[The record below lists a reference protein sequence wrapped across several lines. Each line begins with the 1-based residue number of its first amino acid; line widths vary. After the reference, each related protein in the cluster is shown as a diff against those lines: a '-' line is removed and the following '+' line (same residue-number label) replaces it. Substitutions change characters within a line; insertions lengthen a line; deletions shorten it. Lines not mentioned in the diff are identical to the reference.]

1 MTVIRSSCFLKGFF
15 FVLYI
20 TWEQFLSEYSVSLF
34 RKRSCGHLFLNGYCL
49 YFRRVLC
56 VYTMYLPDIFIWGVL
71 FFPESNCSH
80 TFEWYQLFHEAT
92 YSDLPFHWYCT
103 SLDQALAV
111 IPFFKGSESIRRSSC
126 SHPFDGW
133 PFFYYKR
140 AVTATHYFKFTVL

>member
-49 YFRRVLC
+49 YFRRVL
-56 VYTMYLPDIFIWGVL
+56 VYIQCICQIFLFGAYCSFQRAIAVIHLSGTNYFMRPLTVIYL
-71 FFPESNCSH
+71 
-80 TFEWYQLFHEAT
+80 
-92 YSDLPFHWYCT
+92 FHWYCA

-111 IPFFKGSESIRRSSC
+111 IPYFKGSESIRRSSC

-133 PFFYYKR
+133 PFFYYKK